1 MITINITRVVVK
13 PLLKIDLP
21 IKKSFNNEQYKNK
34 EKLTNL
40 LSLCLSVCLSPALP
54 LPLSLCLSVSLCLSL
69 FFSLYCV
76 NCIHIMMKRRERSM
90 DLL

>member
-54 LPLSLCLSVSLCLSL
+54 LCLSPALPLPLSLCLSVSLSVSL
-69 FFSLYCV
+69 FFSLSIV
-76 NCIHIMMKRRERSM
+76 
-90 DLL
+90 